1 MKDWERCLEED
12 VYRREKDIG
21 EAKSLLRMAKVRKED
36 NERREIDEDNV
47 PLIVE
52 TYWEITKQLITA
64 LLNLDGYKSYSQE
77 CLLSYL
83 EEFYEFTEKEL
94 HLMNQLR
101 KLRNDIDYRG
111 KFLDRDYLQR
121 NEEKIEKIISKL
133 QELVE
138 NKL

>member
-1 MKDWERCLEED
+1 VKDWERCLEED